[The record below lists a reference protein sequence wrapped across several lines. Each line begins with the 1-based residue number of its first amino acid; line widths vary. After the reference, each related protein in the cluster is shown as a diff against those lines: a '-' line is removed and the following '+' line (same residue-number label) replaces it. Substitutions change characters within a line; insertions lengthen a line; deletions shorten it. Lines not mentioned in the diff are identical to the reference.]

1 MTPSERAS
9 DPTGASGVVGVVPA
23 SGSSSRMGTPKGLLS
38 LDGRTFTRRVVET
51 LVDGGCGRVLVV
63 VRAGDDATAEE
74 GRAAGAEVLENPD
87 PGDGP
92 ISSLRLA
99 LAHLSGSARWV
110 VWLPLDHP
118 KVRAGTVRAL
128 VDAMRGQGAGAATR
142 GGTGSGTREAAG
154 QPAGKVG
161 DAAEAPVLAL
171 PIHRGERGH
180 PAVFGRA
187 VFAELLDP
195 SVAGGAR
202 TVVHRHLEAG
212 TALLLATD
220 DPGVLVDV
228 DTPEEYDALV
238 REGAR

>member
-1 MTPSERAS
+1 MRPSEGAPG
-9 DPTGASGVVGVVPA
+9 PTTASGVVGVVPA
-23 SGSSSRMGTPKGLLS
+23 SGASSRMGTPKGLLR
-38 LDGRTFTRRVVET
+38 LDGRTFARRVVEA
-51 LVDGGCGRVLVV
+51 LVDGGCERVLFV
-63 VRAGDDATAEE
+63 VRAGDEATAGEA
-74 GRAAGAEVLENPD
+74 RAAGAEVLENPD

-99 LAHLSGSARWV
+99 LRRLPTDARWV

-118 KVRAGTVRAL
+118 NVRAGTVRAL
-128 VDAMRGQGAGAATR
+128 VAALRESDAEARAGTSAGAGD
-142 GGTGSGTREAAG
+142 EAE
-154 QPAGKVG
+154 P
-161 DAAEAPVLAL
+161 PVLAL
-171 PIHRGERGH
+171 PVHRGERGH

-212 TALLLATD
+212 TALLLETD

-228 DTPEEYDALV
+228 DTPEEYEALV
-238 REGAR
+238 RGDAR

>member
-9 DPTGASGVVGVVPA
+9 DPTGATGVVGVVPA
-23 SGSSSRMGTPKGLLS
+23 SGASSRMGTPKGLLS
-38 LDGRTFTRRVVET
+38 LDGRTFTRRVVEA

-63 VRAGDDATAEE
+63 VRAGDDATADEA
-74 GRAAGAEVLENPD
+74 RAAGAEVIENPD

-99 LAHLSGSARWV
+99 LRHLSTDVRWV

-128 VDAMRGQGAGAATR
+128 VHAMHGQAV
-142 GGTGSGTREAAG
+142 GTGPREAAGVGPHVGAG
-154 QPAGKVG
+154 QPAGDVG
-161 DAAEAPVLAL
+161 GAAGAPVLAL
-171 PIHRGERGH
+171 PVHRGERGH

-212 TALLLATD
+212 TALLLETD

-238 REGAR
+238 REDAG